1 MNSQSNDPTTPKEY
15 VAVVDS
21 IQDAGT
27 ISFVNFSLTGNTS
40 VFRLVGDS
48 RMLQPLYDYIG
59 KLVTLHVKDF
69 DDWNWQPL
77 EAPNEPPEDV

>member
-1 MNSQSNDPTTPKEY
+1 MNEPIPESTAPKEY
-15 VAVVDS
+15 IAVVDS

-27 ISFVNFSLTGNTS
+27 ISFVNFALSANTS

-59 KLVTLHVKDF
+59 KLVTLHVKDL
-69 DDWNWQPL
+69 DDWSWQPL
-77 EAPNEPPEDV
+77 EEPNEPPENV

>member
-1 MNSQSNDPTTPKEY
+1 MNEPIAGSMEPKEY
-15 VAVVDS
+15 IAVVDS

-27 ISFVNFSLTGNTS
+27 ISFVNFALSENTS

-59 KLVTLHVKDF
+59 KLVTLRVNDF

-77 EAPNEPPEDV
+77 EEPNEPPENV